1 MAQDMVKKATPAE
14 AMIARGSNYAAKQ
27 ARIDKD
33 EKELEELMASQN
45 PVEAPEEDEE
55 VSEVPEAQKEV
66 TEPVEVSEE
75 ESDEESDEDL
85 SREEKSFK
93 KRYGDLRR
101 HMSDKEKEW
110 KERIEA
116 LESKLDGST
125 SFTPP
130 KSADD
135 IKEWAAKNPDAASI
149 VEAIAEQKASEKF
162 AKADE
167 RLREIDEAR
176 HEVERSQAEAD
187 IRKKHSDFDD
197 LRSSDV
203 FHDWVGEQ
211 PKWVQDALY
220 ENAEDAA
227 SVVRVIDL
235 YKADKGLTPTAKKAK
250 AKDAAKDVGKGA
262 RTKVDDDGSAGSIKE
277 SDVAKMSDKEFDENY
292 DRILDA
298 QRNGK
303 FVYDMARR

>member
-1 MAQDMVKKATPAE
+1 MAQDMVKTATPAE

-66 TEPVEVSEE
+66 TEPVEASEE

-176 HEVERSQAEAD
+176 YEVERSQAEAD

-197 LRSSDV
+197 LRGSDV

-262 RTKVDDDGSAGSIKE
+262 RTKVDDDGSAGSIRE

>member
-1 MAQDMVKKATPAE
+1 MAQDMVKTATPAE

>member
-1 MAQDMVKKATPAE
+1 MVKTATPAE

-176 HEVERSQAEAD
+176 HEVERSQAEAN